1 MNKKTSLSAK
11 HKNQSRFPV
20 HFLYIAALLTWLL
33 AESTLISAATGS
45 AQPIST
51 PWLDSSL
58 GRRIVTTAY
67 FKGSDG
73 QPIRYRKYEHRGQD
87 KATVVFLNG
96 RAEFIEKYDVLFSTL
111 HEFPVGR
118 VPMDETLTDLPITF
132 VTLDHEGQGK
142 SRQQKGRLGGH
153 IDNFN
158 SYVKDVEL
166 LFNKLPELRKHSRP
180 IFMLS
185 HSMGGLIAA
194 RFVQKNPRWV
204 DGLIFSSPMF
214 GFVAPAGLTP
224 ELLEQIAVFY
234 AAPEPNGLN
243 MPKLCSNP
251 NPDIIKGETL
261 AAIAVVHSNDTL
273 KSCFDNPS
281 GANCGVL
288 TQCLLVGLPINC
300 GLDKIDFAGLNG
312 ALQYLRSLPDGCPKR
327 DYTWDPELTDDE
339 AYGTWVQGH
348 RLHGRESTFGW
359 LFQSFQAQHAF
370 AADNKINTPTLILV
384 DRHDKVIDAK
394 KAIQE
399 FNPDGSDALCNS
411 IFDPVTCEVRLFDDI
426 SQTHELFIRVERSA
440 PIAAVRSFLEEQMGR
455 YNHPH

>member
-1 MNKKTSLSAK
+1 
-11 HKNQSRFPV
+11 V
-20 HFLYIAALLTWLL
+20 LLTWLL

-87 KATVVFLNG
+87 KAIVVFLNG

-111 HEFPVGR
+111 HEFPLGR

-153 IDNFN
+153 IDDFN

-166 LFNKLPELRKHSRP
+166 LFKQLPELRKHSRP

-194 RFVQKNPRWV
+194 RFVQKNPSLV

-224 ELLEQIAVFY
+224 ELLEQIAGFY

-251 NPDIIKGETL
+251 DNIDGQTL
-261 AAIAVVHSNDTL
+261 AAIAVVHSDPTL

-281 GANCGVL
+281 GAICGVL
-288 TQCLLVGLPINC
+288 TQCLLKGLPNDC
-300 GLDKIDFAGLNG
+300 GITDKIDFAGLNG
-312 ALQYLRSLPDGCPKR
+312 ALQYLRSRPEGCPKR
-327 DYTWDPELTDDE
+327 RYKWDPELTDDE
-339 AYGTWVQGH
+339 AYGTWAQGH

-359 LFQSFQAQHAF
+359 LFQSFQAQRAF

-384 DRHDKVIDAK
+384 DPHDKVIDAK
-394 KAIQE
+394 KAVQE
-399 FNPDGSDALCNS
+399 FNTDESDAICNS
-411 IFDPVTCEVRLFDDI
+411 IFDPITCEVRLFEDK
-426 SQTHELFIRVERSA
+426 SQTHELFIRVGRSA
-440 PIAAVRSFLEEQMGR
+440 PIAAVRSFLEEQMSR
-455 YNHPH
+455 YYGHH